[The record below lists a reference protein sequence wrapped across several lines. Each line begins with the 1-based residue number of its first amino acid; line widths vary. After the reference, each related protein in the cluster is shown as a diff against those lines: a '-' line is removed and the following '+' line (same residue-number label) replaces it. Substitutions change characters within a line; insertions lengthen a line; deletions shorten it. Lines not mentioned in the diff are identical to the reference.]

1 MKKPPHELLVIQTKI
16 SLKNAGYNYA
26 KIGDAIGV
34 NKGTLC
40 GYFIRKDMPLSVY
53 CLLRD
58 LLEKSKSNHQTLVSE
73 LHVKLKAAGINQ
85 NQTAEAFYGSKNTVR
100 AYYKKKDM
108 PLRVYCILNETLNK
122 QNPC

>member
-16 SLKNAGYNYA
+16 ALKNLGYNYS
-26 KIGDAIGV
+26 KIADAIGINV
-34 NKGTLC
+34 NTLC
-40 GYFIRKDMPLSVY
+40 GYFVRKDMPLSVY
-53 CLLRD
+53 CALRG
-58 LLEKSKSNHQTLVSE
+58 LVENNKSNHQTLVSE

-108 PLRVYCILNETLNK
+108 PLRVYCILNEKIKEKL
-122 QNPC
+122 C